1 MFNAETLLA
10 PISPA
15 QPAGDDLSFSSDFDA
30 IAQARRFDDPS
41 LEQGEWVTE
50 LKEADWP
57 FVVSRCAALL
67 GEKSKDLRIAVWL
80 AEAAAKQHRMQ
91 GLGESFRL
99 LAGLIR
105 EFWDK
110 GLYPEPDGDD
120 MELRIGNLAWI
131 LGRTPALLREM
142 PLTEGQGTAFSAVD
156 FDMARK
162 QASLPEN
169 ARNADW
175 PKLADMETA
184 RSRNSPRFR
193 EQFATDARY
202 CMDALRELEQA
213 ADECMGNDSP
223 GFAAARDA
231 VQAMIDAMPSHA
243 GLPAAAAQNGAAPA
257 GEQVAVAQP
266 AMGSAAMPMAS
277 GPVMSRTQAISQLR
291 EIASYFRRTEPHS
304 PVSYFADKAA
314 DAGEQDL
321 HTWLRSVVKD
331 SGSLQHIEEMLGIAS
346 SN

>member
-1 MFNAETLLA
+1 MFNAESLLA

-15 QPAGDDLSFSSDFDA
+15 QPAGADLSFSSDFDA

-41 LEQGEWVTE
+41 LEQGEWVTD
-50 LKEADWP
+50 LKEADWS
-57 FVVSRCAALL
+57 FVVARCSALL
-67 GEKSKDLRIAVWL
+67 ADQSKDLRIAVWL

-91 GLGESFRL
+91 GLGEAFRV
-99 LAGLIR
+99 LAGLCR
-105 EFWDK
+105 HFWND
-110 GLYPEPDGDD
+110 GLYPQPDGEDV
-120 MELRIGNLAWI
+120 EQRIGNLAWI

-142 PLTEGQGTAFSAVD
+142 PLTEGQGTAFSAID

-162 QASLPEN
+162 QASLPEH

-175 PKLADMETA
+175 PKLADMEAA
-184 RSRNSPRFR
+184 RARNSPRFR

-213 ADECMGNDSP
+213 ADDCLGNDSP
-223 GFAAARDA
+223 GFSAAREA

-243 GLPAAAAQNGAAPA
+243 GLPATVSTPLGAAPA
-257 GEQVAVAQP
+257 GEQIILAQPVAAGSAHAGGAVA
-266 AMGSAAMPMAS
+266 
-277 GPVMSRTQAISQLR
+277 SRAQAIAQLR
-291 EIASYFRRTEPHS
+291 EIASFFRRTEPHS

-331 SGSLQHIEEMLGIAS
+331 AGSLQHIEEMLGIPP